1 LAQIRR
7 KRGRPPGG
15 EFTDKSTVVHFRVR
29 PETKALLE
37 KAAGVSGRTVSQ
49 ECEYR
54 LLRGLEDFGDEPTTA
69 LLKIW
74 AAAIKATRNLN
85 DPKARW
91 WSDPYL
97 YEQATRAFAAL
108 IKSLRPPGAMPPTL
122 EEILDLGGPRQ
133 GEISIELTL
142 REIQTVDPTKPLAQ
156 QTKHER
162 WLNALRKDLGLL
174 ADRPEIWGRSA
185 DDVRAEKEF
194 AKSLEPEWSEYIA
207 LRRKQGFSD
216 PNLPDEERAQIELSK
231 LTAEER
237 DQYLE
242 LARGLTRRIA
252 EFRRKR

>member
-1 LAQIRR
+1 
-7 KRGRPPGG
+7 
-15 EFTDKSTVVHFRVR
+15 
-29 PETKALLE
+29 
-37 KAAGVSGRTVSQ
+37 
-49 ECEYR
+49 
-54 LLRGLEDFGDEPTTA
+54 
-69 LLKIW
+69 
-74 AAAIKATRNLN
+74 
-85 DPKARW
+85 
-91 WSDPYL
+91 
-97 YEQATRAFAAL
+97 
-108 IKSLRPPGAMPPTL
+108 MPPTL

-207 LRRKQGFSD
+207 LGRKQGVAD

-231 LTAEER
+231 LTAAER
-237 DQYLE
+237 DRYLE
-242 LARGLTRRIA
+242 LARELTRRIA